1 MKETVGSHGDCSR
14 VQASYGVAAS
24 AVADDAATDAAKI
37 ALKGG
42 RFLVELL
49 MVVVMW

>member
-1 MKETVGSHGDCSR
+1 MIWTALG
-14 VQASYGVAAS
+14 QASYGVAAS

-42 RFLVELL
+42 RVLVEML
-49 MVVVMW
+49 MVVVISSSH